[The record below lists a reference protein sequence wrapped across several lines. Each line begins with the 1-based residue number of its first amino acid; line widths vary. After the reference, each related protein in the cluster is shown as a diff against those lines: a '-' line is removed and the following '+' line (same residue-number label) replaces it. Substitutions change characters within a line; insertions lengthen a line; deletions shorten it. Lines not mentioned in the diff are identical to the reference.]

1 MGLLSR
7 VVVDTS
13 ALRDSRD
20 FRLLTLG
27 TFLSSVGSQLTLVAL
42 PYQVYTL
49 TGSSLDVGIIGLV
62 ELLPFVVVAL
72 VGGTLADR
80 YDRRKLLMLAQLL
93 LLSTSLLLASLAAMG
108 SPPVEALFAIAAVAA
123 GFSALDRPTRSAMI
137 PNIVGPKRL
146 EPAISLTYGLYQ
158 VSMVVGPAVAGV
170 IISQVGLT
178 LAYSID
184 VCTFVAMFLAAAAMH
199 AQRPESTTEHEPV
212 LKAIRAGLGFAWSK
226 GELMGSFVI
235 DILAMTFGM
244 PRALFPA
251 LALTVYHAGPSGL
264 GLLYAALS
272 AGAVVAAFTTGWL
285 THVPRLGR
293 VVVFAV
299 AIWGA
304 GITIMGLTHSLW
316 VAMVCLLVA
325 GAADS
330 ISAVCR
336 STILQVSTPDRMRG
350 RMSSIFT
357 MVVAGG
363 PRLGD
368 MESGVV
374 AATTSLRFSVVS
386 GGVLCMLGILPIVAA
401 FPAFWRY
408 GESPESQ
415 RPATGRRGGGRARR
429 GLTRPRTA
437 RRPRRCPPETR

>member
-7 VVVDTS
+7 IVVDTS
-13 ALRDSRD
+13 ALKDSRD

-27 TFLSSVGSQLTLVAL
+27 TFVSSLGSQIALVAL
-42 PYQVYTL
+42 PYQVYII
-49 TGSSLDVGIIGLV
+49 TGSSFQVGLIGLV
-62 ELLPFVVVAL
+62 ELVPFVAAAL
-72 VGGTLADR
+72 LAGTLADR

-93 LLSTSLLLASLAAMG
+93 LLCTSTTLAVLAALG
-108 SPPVEALFAIAAVAA
+108 PPPVAALYVIAAVAA
-123 GFSALDRPTRSAMI
+123 GCSALDRPTRSAMV
-137 PNIVGPKRL
+137 PNMVGIGRL
-146 EPAISLTYGLYQ
+146 ESAISLTYGLYQ
-158 VSMVVGPAVAGV
+158 VSMVVGPALAGV
-170 IISQVGLT
+170 IISQTGLT
-178 LAYSID
+178 LAYSLD
-184 VCTFVAMFLAAAAMH
+184 AATFIAMFIAAAML
-199 AQRPESTTEHEPV
+199 QPQPPTEVTEHEPV
-212 LKAIRAGLGFAWSK
+212 LQSVRAGLRFAWSK

-251 LALTVYHAGPSGL
+251 LALTVYHAGPTGV

-285 THVPRLGR
+285 AHVSRLGR
-293 VVVFAV
+293 IVVVTV

-304 GITIMGLTHSLW
+304 GITIMGLTNQLW
-316 VAMVCLLVA
+316 VAMVCLIVA

-336 STILQVSTPDRMRG
+336 STILQTATPDSMRG

-368 MESGVV
+368 VESGTV
-374 AATTSLRFSVVS
+374 AGAVGLRFSVVS
-386 GGVLCMLGILPIVAA
+386 GGLLCMIGILPIVAA

-408 GESPESQ
+408 NQPRSQ
-415 RPATGRRGGGRARR
+415 PDSSAVVALEPASR
-429 GLTRPRTA
+429 
-437 RRPRRCPPETR
+437 EQ

>member
-7 VVVDTS
+7 IVVDTS
-13 ALRDSRD
+13 ALKDSRD

-27 TFLSSVGSQLTLVAL
+27 TFVSSLGSQIALVAL
-42 PYQVYTL
+42 PYQVFII
-49 TGSSLDVGIIGLV
+49 TGSSFQVGLIGLV
-62 ELLPFVVVAL
+62 ELVPFVAAAL
-72 VGGTLADR
+72 LAGTLADR

-93 LLSTSLLLASLAAMG
+93 LLGTSTTLAILAALG
-108 SPPVEALFAIAAVAA
+108 PPPVAALYLIAAVAA
-123 GFSALDRPTRSAMI
+123 GCSALDRPTRSAMV
-137 PNIVGPKRL
+137 PNMVGIGRL
-146 EPAISLTYGLYQ
+146 ESAISLTYGLYQ
-158 VSMVVGPAVAGV
+158 VSMVVGPALAGV
-170 IISQVGLT
+170 IISQAGLT
-178 LAYSID
+178 LAYSLD
-184 VCTFVAMFLAAAAMH
+184 AATFIAMFIAAAML
-199 AQRPESTTEHEPV
+199 RPQPPTEVTEHEPV
-212 LKAIRAGLGFAWSK
+212 LQSVRAGLRFAWSK

-251 LALTVYHAGPSGL
+251 LALTVYHAGPTGV

-285 THVPRLGR
+285 AHVSRLGR
-293 VVVFAV
+293 IVVVTV

-304 GITIMGLTHSLW
+304 GITVMGLTKQLW
-316 VAMVCLLVA
+316 VAMVCLIVA

-336 STILQVSTPDRMRG
+336 STILQTATPDSMRG

-368 MESGVV
+368 VESGTV
-374 AATTSLRFSVVS
+374 AGAVGLRFSVVS
-386 GGVLCMLGILPIVAA
+386 GGLLCMIGILPIVAA

-408 GESPESQ
+408 NQPRAQSESSAVVALE
-415 RPATGRRGGGRARR
+415 PARS
-429 GLTRPRTA
+429 
-437 RRPRRCPPETR
+437 EE

>member
-1 MGLLSR
+1 MGFLSR
-7 VVVDTS
+7 IVVDTS
-13 ALRDSRD
+13 ALKDSRD

-27 TFLSSVGSQLTLVAL
+27 TFVSSLGSQIALVAL
-42 PYQVYTL
+42 PYQVYII
-49 TGSSLDVGIIGLV
+49 TGSSFQVGLIGLV
-62 ELLPFVVVAL
+62 ELFPFVAAAL
-72 VGGTLADR
+72 FAGTLADR
-80 YDRRKLLMLAQLL
+80 HDRRRLLMLAQLL
-93 LLSTSLLLASLAAMG
+93 LLCTSTTLAVLAATG
-108 SPPVEALFAIAAVAA
+108 PPPVVVLYVIAAIAAAC
-123 GFSALDRPTRSAMI
+123 SALDRPTRSAMV
-137 PNIVGPKRL
+137 PNLVGLARL
-146 EPAISLTYGLYQ
+146 ESAISLTYGLYQ
-158 VSMVVGPAVAGV
+158 VSMVVGPALAGI

-178 LAYSID
+178 LAYSLD
-184 VCTFVAMFLAAAAMH
+184 AATFVAMFVAAALL
-199 AQRPESTTEHEPV
+199 RPQPPTEVTEREPV
-212 LKAIRAGLGFAWSK
+212 LQSIRAGLRFAWSK

-251 LALTVYHAGPSGL
+251 LALTVYHAGPTGV

-285 THVPRLGR
+285 AHVSRLGR
-293 VVVFAV
+293 IVVVTV

-304 GITIMGLTHSLW
+304 GITVMGLTNQLW
-316 VAMVCLLVA
+316 VAMVCLIIA

-336 STILQVSTPDRMRG
+336 STILQTATPDSMRG

-368 MESGVV
+368 VESGTV
-374 AATTSLRFSVVS
+374 AGAVGLRFSVVS
-386 GGVLCMLGILPIVAA
+386 GGILCMIGILPIVLA

-408 GESPESQ
+408 GQ
-415 RPATGRRGGGRARR
+415 
-429 GLTRPRTA
+429 PRTPEDPSAVIGMEPA
-437 RRPRRCPPETR
+437 RGEE